1 MNGGFVGSIMSE
13 KTRNGV
19 VKNSVF
25 GKDEDDNVN
34 RER

>member
-1 MNGGFVGSIMSE
+1 MLE

-34 RER
+34 REIEK

>member
-1 MNGGFVGSIMSE
+1 MPNVGKNQKWNGE
-13 KTRNGV
+13 
-19 VKNSVF
+19 NSVF